1 MTEHLYQTQR
11 IRHELRLRLLT
22 VSRIEQLSIHM
33 RRITFTGD
41 ALDGFISAA
50 HDDHVKL
57 FFPAAGSEQPILP
70 QFGQAA
76 EDDAP
81 RPIARNYTPRRYD
94 AINRE
99 LDIDFYLHGDGP
111 ASSWATQARPGQTLG
126 IGGPRGSLLVSK
138 DFDWYLLIGDET
150 ALPAIARRLE
160 ELPVETKV
168 IALISIA
175 DSRDQIPLQHGTN
188 MQIEWIR
195 NNDQETTLLKTLQ
208 MQALPDGTGYAW
220 IATELSQVQPLRYC
234 LLDKGMNKTHIHAA
248 SYWRNGVGEHHQT
261 HDE

>member
-70 QFGQAA
+70 PSGQAA
-76 EDDAP
+76 EDDAA
-81 RPIARNYTPRRYD
+81 RPVARNYTPRRYD

-111 ASSWATQARPGQTLG
+111 ASSWAVQARPGQTLG

-160 ELPVETKV
+160 ELPAETKV

-175 DSRDQIPLQHGTN
+175 DSHDQIPLQHGKN
-188 MQIEWIR
+188 VRIEWIR
-195 NNDQETTLLKTLQ
+195 NDDLAMTLLQALQ
-208 MQALPDGTGYAW
+208 KQILPDGTGYAW
-220 IATELSQVQPLRYC
+220 IATELSQVQPLRHY
-234 LLDKGMNKTHIHAA
+234 LLDQGMNKTHIHAA